1 MGTGAAVLHLFLVN
15 VSGGRTAVFLVETE
29 PGVVEFPRLEVS
41 PADLEDEAALC
52 SRVEATTG
60 MEVAIGGYLDPPP
73 GAKLEPAGSR
83 VLLAR
88 LVSGAPRVSLPH
100 VGWEWTSGAE
110 LLRMPFAPKVMLDEL
125 KSFMNI

>member
-1 MGTGAAVLHLFLVN
+1 MAEGAAVLHLFLVN
-15 VSGGRTAVFLVETE
+15 VTGGRTTVFLVETE
-29 PGVVEFPRLEVS
+29 PGVVEFPRLELS
-41 PADLEDEAALC
+41 EAELDDEAALC
-52 SRVEATTG
+52 DRVRATTG
-60 MEVAIGGYLDPPP
+60 MEVAIGGFLDPPP

-88 LVSGAPRVSLPH
+88 FVSGAPHVTLDH
-100 VGWEWTSGAE
+100 VGWEWTAGTE